1 MSARPPGMSP
11 VTNGCATLRHG
22 LMSLC
27 VAAAVSASGLAG
39 EDRAASP
46 SDADKVSSPATTS
59 GTTETAKTPAAN
71 ADSTPAK
78 QPVPTP
84 PVEANPRIA
93 VVEKKSAPRSASN
106 PESNSSTPE
115 NPIQRAIKIV
125 AQCQDRY
132 TSVSDYT
139 CTLFKR
145 ERISGKLIPAHIMA
159 MKVRTK
165 PQSIYLRF
173 QQPAKWARGDLHRR
187 PARRQGP
194 RARRRVQQAA
204 RRHPRLEPTSS
215 RAMDRLSASDHRS
228 RDRAAARYRV
238 QTLGSRTQ
246 SERNRRKICRYAR
259 RRTAL
264 CHGRIDPSQKELA
277 ISCSIGSVCTSI
289 RSWASPSASKPTT
302 GRSTRRRARARRGI
316 HLQRPEAQRRTL
328 RPRLRR
334 RQCRILVWPLLN
346 RTASEFKKAQFGPEP
361 CR

>member
-39 EDRAASP
+39 EDRATSP

-173 QQPAKWARGDLHRR
+173 QQPASGREAIYIAG
-187 PARRQGP
+187 
-194 RARRRVQQAA
+194 
-204 RRHPRLEPTSS
+204 RHGGKVLAHDVGFNKLLAGTLALEPTSS
-215 RAMDRLSASDHRS
+215 RAMDSCRHPITEAGIGPLLDTVSKRWAVELNPNETVVKFADMLVGEQHCAMVESTHPKKARDFLFYRVRLYINKELGLPIRFEAYDWPKHKDAEPELAEEYTYTDLKLNVGLSDLDFDVANAAYSLAASEPRLS
-228 RDRAAARYRV
+228 
-238 QTLGSRTQ
+238 LKKP
-246 SERNRRKICRYAR
+246 N
-259 RRTAL
+259 
-264 CHGRIDPSQKELA
+264 
-277 ISCSIGSVCTSI
+277 
-289 RSWASPSASKPTT
+289 WSKP
-302 GRSTRRRARARRGI
+302 
-316 HLQRPEAQRRTL
+316 
-328 RPRLRR
+328 
-334 RQCRILVWPLLN
+334 C
-346 RTASEFKKAQFGPEP
+346 
-361 CR
+361 C